1 MCDAVK
7 GYHACFARLTAGP
20 REVTYHEEMQ
30 MFVAEKKTHGRGML
44 AVLALL
50 IVVATMAGC
59 TKQRPA
65 APAITKTFRIR
76 GKIVSTDAAA
86 GKVTLDHEAVPGF
99 MDAMIMPYKLAD
111 PSILSELHPGDTITA
126 DVLVDQISSDPEGGY
141 KNARLDH
148 IVVVAQ
154 AKPDYKPA
162 VQYHVPAAGDQV
174 PDFTLLN
181 QNGKTIH
188 MAQFKGRV
196 VLMTFIYTRCTLADF
211 CPRMSRNFAEID
223 KALAGDPALYAK
235 THLISVSFDPEYDT
249 PAVLKSY
256 GGAYTG
262 EYTKEKFQHWDFA
275 APPVKELE
283 AMTEFFDVGVMPGE
297 NKSLTHSL
305 STVLIGKDG
314 KVVAWYPTNDWQPA
328 EMVAAVKSAAA

>member
-1 MCDAVK
+1 MF
-7 GYHACFARLTAGP
+7 GAG
-20 REVTYHEEMQ
+20 
-30 MFVAEKKTHGRGML
+30 FKKYVCGLFNL
-44 AVLALL
+44 AAAMVLLL
-50 IVVATMAGC
+50 VVATMAGC
-59 TKQRPA
+59 RKQQAA
-65 APAITKTFRIR
+65 APAIMKTFKIR
-76 GKIVSTDAAA
+76 GKIAATDAAA

-111 PSILSELHPGDTITA
+111 PSIMSELHPGDKITA
-126 DVLVDQISSDPEGGY
+126 DVIVDQIAPDPEGGF
-141 KNARLDH
+141 KNARLDN
-148 IVVVAQ
+148 IVVIAQ

-174 PDFTLLN
+174 PDFALLN
-181 QNGKTIH
+181 QSGKMIRLD
-188 MAQFKGRV
+188 QFKGRV

-223 KALAGDPALYAK
+223 KALAADSELYAK
-235 THLISVSFDPEYDT
+235 THLLSVSFDPTYDT

-262 EYTKEKFQHWDFA
+262 EYTKEKFAHWDFA
-275 APPVKELE
+275 APPLKELPE
-283 AMTEFFDVGVMPGE
+283 MTEFFDVGVMPGE

-314 KVVAWYPTNDWQPA
+314 KVVAWYPTNDWQPS
-328 EMVAAVKSAAA
+328 EMVAAVRAAAA

>member
-1 MCDAVK
+1 MVVRGRLTELRGLAVLLLAMAIVGGCK
-7 GYHACFARLTAGP
+7 QTAPATAGP
-20 REVTYHEEMQ
+20 
-30 MFVAEKKTHGRGML
+30 
-44 AVLALL
+44 
-50 IVVATMAGC
+50 
-59 TKQRPA
+59 
-65 APAITKTFRIR
+65 AISKTFRIR
-76 GKIVSTDAAA
+76 GKVVSTDAAA

-126 DVLVDQISSDPEGGY
+126 DVIVDQISADPEGGF

-162 VQYHVPAAGDQV
+162 VQFHVPTKGDPV
-174 PDFTLLN
+174 PDFALLN
-181 QNGKTIH
+181 QSGKTIH
-188 MAQFKGRV
+188 LDQFKGKV

-235 THLISVSFDPEYDT
+235 THLLSVSFDPTYDT

-262 EYTKEKFQHWDFA
+262 EYTKEKFLHWDFA
-275 APPVKELE
+275 APPVKELA
-283 AMTEFFDVGVMPGE
+283 AMTQFFDVGVTPGE
-297 NKSLTHSL
+297 SKSLTHSL

-314 KVVAWYPTNDWQPA
+314 KVIAWYPTNDWQPS
-328 EMVAAVKSAAA
+328 EMVAAVKSAAGA

>member
-1 MCDAVK
+1 MW
-7 GYHACFARLTAGP
+7 RLT
-20 REVTYHEEMQ
+20 YHGEMES
-30 MFVAEKKTHGRGML
+30 FVAEMRRHTSGIQVFF
-44 AVLALL
+44 AVLTLMATVAIVAGCRNQEPAPAGPKLTKTFK
-50 IVVATMAGC
+50 IRGKVVATD
-59 TKQRPA
+59 
-65 APAITKTFRIR
+65 
-76 GKIVSTDAAA
+76 VAA
-86 GKVTLDHEAVPGF
+86 GKITLDHEAVAGF

-111 PSILSELHPGDTITA
+111 PSIMSELHPGDTITA
-126 DVLVDQISSDPEGGY
+126 DVLVDQISPDPEGGY
-141 KNARLDH
+141 KNARLAN

-174 PDFTLLN
+174 PDFALLN
-181 QNGKTIH
+181 QSGKMIH
-188 MAQFKGRV
+188 IEQFKGRV

-223 KALAGDPALYAK
+223 KALATDANLYAK
-235 THLISVSFDPEYDT
+235 THLISVSFDPTYDT
-249 PAVLKSY
+249 PAVLRSY

-262 EYTKEKFQHWDFA
+262 MYTQEKFAHWDFA
-275 APPVKELE
+275 APPLKEL
-283 AMTEFFDVGVMPGE
+283 ATMTEFFDVGVMPGE

-328 EMVAAVKSAAA
+328 EMVAAVKAAVLS

>member
-1 MCDAVK
+1 
-7 GYHACFARLTAGP
+7 
-20 REVTYHEEMQ
+20 MQ
-30 MFVAEKKTHGRGML
+30 MFVGKRIHAGGLLTMIALFL
-44 AVLALL
+44 AV
-50 IVVATMAGC
+50 TMAGC
-59 TKQRPA
+59 AKQKTA
-65 APAITKTFRIR
+65 APAITKIFKIR
-76 GKIVSTDAAA
+76 GKIVSTDASA

-111 PSILSELHPGDTITA
+111 PSILSELHQGDTITA
-126 DVLVDQISSDPEGGY
+126 DVLVDQISADPEGGFR
-141 KNARLDH
+141 NARLDH

-181 QNGKTIH
+181 ENGKTIH

-211 CPRMSRNFAEID
+211 CPRMSRNFEEID
-223 KALAGDPALYAK
+223 KALAADPGLYAK
-235 THLISVSFDPEYDT
+235 THLLSVSFDPEYDT

-262 EYTKEKFQHWDFA
+262 QYTKEKFTHWDFA

-283 AMTEFFDVGVMPGE
+283 AMTQFFDVGVMPGE

-328 EMVAAVKSAAA
+328 DMVAAVKSAAA